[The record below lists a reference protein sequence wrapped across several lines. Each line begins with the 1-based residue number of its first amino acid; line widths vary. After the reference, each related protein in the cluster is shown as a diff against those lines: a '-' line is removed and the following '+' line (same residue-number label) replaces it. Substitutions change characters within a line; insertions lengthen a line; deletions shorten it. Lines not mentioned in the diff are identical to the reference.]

1 MKIVA
6 EPEIVRSNKYF
17 TSIYNYFNFDTHNQ
31 MLVYAGFFV
40 LGIILLTNTV
50 KAYLSWL
57 QQKFAYDISHQL
69 GTRLLKVYLRKPY
82 EYFINNNTSKL
93 LTNLIVES
101 SRATTGVLLP
111 LGELISQVLIVVLIS
126 IMLII
131 VNPQVSIISIFV
143 LSTFLGITYLLLR
156 PALNRLGEEQI
167 SANQFRFRSLKE
179 LLNGIK
185 TIKSNDI
192 EDHFYK
198 RFEQVSE
205 RHSLIQPKVGLVAA
219 LPKHFMDV
227 AVFGGVILVLLYII
241 TSDNNL
247 KSVLPL
253 LSFYVLAAYKLL
265 PAIQKIFTSLV
276 KITHTIPS
284 VKLLEDDLISYNHLD
299 ENQDKP
305 KKAIFKDSIT
315 LDNISF
321 AYKESKHNTIDKI
334 TARIPKGQNIAFVGS
349 TGSGKTT
356 FIDILVGLLNPSDG
370 SIHIDNL
377 RRSDANLVSWK
388 NAIAYVPQEIFLIDD
403 TITNNIALGI
413 PASDIDLD
421 RIKAVCGVAH
431 IQDFIENELA
441 KQYDTVVGER
451 GVRLSG
457 GQKQRLGLA
466 RALYRNPEVLILDE
480 ATSSLDNIT
489 ESSVIDALNEWTRD
503 ITLIVIAH
511 RISTVRQSDM
521 IYLLDKGKIIDT
533 GTYEDLIQKNN
544 IFSEMVDLN

>member
-276 KITHTIPS
+276 KIKHTIPS

>member
-377 RRSDANLVSWK
+377 RRSDANLLSWK